1 MWRVL
6 ALAAL
11 AVGCSSTA
19 LSPAG
24 VGGARACVTRPL
36 WRDVPQGADDPI
48 LGLNQAFVADASP
61 DKVSLVVGAYR
72 DAHGKPVV
80 LRAVR
85 AAEERIVA
93 AALPKEYTP
102 IAGMAEFVRAA
113 IALMLGDNSSA
124 LTEGR
129 IAAVQTLSGTGA
141 CRVAADLLARFP
153 SPDAEPAAAKL
164 IYVPEPTWSN
174 HWAIFHDAGLTVR
187 GYRYWDG
194 DSLGL
199 DEDGLLEDLRAA
211 PRGATLLLHA
221 CAHNPTGVDPTSA
234 QWARIAD
241 VVEERALRV
250 LFDSAYQGFASG
262 DPERDAAAVRLF
274 VERGHPIMLAQ
285 SFAKN
290 FGLYGERVGALSV
303 VTASVAEAS
312 TVLSQLKLVIRPM
325 YSSPPLHGARIV
337 AQVLGDPVRAARSAQ
352 RAARA
357 ALMRRRARATRCAAP
372 VPFDRARQ
380 ALKQLWLEDCAGMA
394 ARIAQMRSALRTELE
409 SLQPGRSWAH
419 MSSQIG
425 MFCFSG
431 LRPEEVDA
439 LREQYHLYLTRDGR
453 ISMASVNPGNV
464 RHVAQ
469 AITEVMATRADEG
482 V

>member
-337 AQVLGDPVRAARSAQ
+337 AQVLGDP
-352 RAARA
+352 
-357 ALMRRRARATRCAAP
+357 
-372 VPFDRARQ
+372 